1 MEKPLISVIIPVYNT
16 EKYLPKC
23 LDSVLNQN
31 NKNIEIIVVNDCSP
45 NNCNEIVND
54 YIKKYDNIKLI
65 ENKNN
70 LGLYNTRLVGIK
82 EAKGEYVMHVDSDDY
97 ILPNSLNELIKIIN
111 EDDYDIIAFNH
122 IIETID
128 GKFKKAEWQ
137 NKIVSN
143 SVLLND
149 NYEAYNKL
157 FTNCLSE
164 SMHSKLIKIS
174 LYKHV
179 NEVKRNITFQEDYLA
194 IITILFHSKLIRFC
208 SKEYYVYY
216 DRVNSSTKFQN
227 MSYKQKVKTLD
238 NLIFVNENTIDF
250 FKDKNLHSYFHMIK
264 YRESN
269 YFNWIYNGIIS
280 NLNEDEEKEIKD
292 LILKT
297 FPLISPNLKILDR
310 INKSSDNNCFLSI
323 IVPVFNTEKYLK
335 RCLDSIVNQ
344 SFKDI
349 EIILID
355 DCSDGNCYEI
365 FEEYQKNN
373 KNIKYIKNEQ
383 NLGSAWS
390 RLNGLSYAKGEYIH
404 FVDSDDWVFDDCYRK
419 IHKYLEN
426 KYDCL
431 HFDGIYAYDDKTTK
445 RIKFQIPENTEL
457 IGKRKAFEDMF
468 VEDKR
473 RRPIWSRIFR
483 KKYLLKAAQYM
494 PKSHLSVADD
504 WILNLFALFFVKK
517 YRSVSDI
524 FYYYFQDNPNAMTA
538 VVENKKDVKFSV
550 DKLDNTLRQT
560 YDSYNAVVNF
570 LEQNKVW
577 EKYGVLW
584 QLYITR
590 DIQYQFL
597 NPYMNLENYLL
608 DLSKENKEK
617 YINES
622 IKLFQYHYIKISNLL
637 KFIQYNLYKSNGG
650 NINVLIYLIHKYKNS
665 FKSFTQNIFHYLFSV
680 NRNYDR
686 VTIYFLGFKITII
699 RKRKRKFKY

>member
-1 MEKPLISVIIPVYNT
+1 MPLISIIVPVYNT

-23 LDSVLNQN
+23 LDSILNQN
-31 NKNIEIIVVNDCSP
+31 NENIEIIVVNDCSP

-54 YIKKYDNIKLI
+54 YIKRYDNIKLI

-82 EAKGEYVMHVDSDDY
+82 EAKGKYVMHVDSDDY

-111 EDDYDIIAFNH
+111 EDDYDIIAFNCL
-122 IIETID
+122 IEDDKGNIY
-128 GKFKKAEWQ
+128 ESPPQ
-137 NKIVSN
+137 NKILQEKIIYDKNEMYEELFLGSLPESN
-143 SVLLND
+143 ATKVFKRELYS
-149 NYEAYNKL
+149 
-157 FTNCLSE
+157 CLD
-164 SMHSKLIKIS
+164 
-174 LYKHV
+174 YV
-179 NEVKRNITFQEDYLA
+179 NRNIVFQEDYLA
-194 IITILFHSKLIRFC
+194 IIQLIFFSKAIRLT
-208 SKEYYVYY
+208 SKECYIYYQ
-216 DRVNSSTKFQN
+216 RSESSTKFQN
-227 MSYKQKVKTLD
+227 MNYKQRVKTLED
-238 NLIFVNENTIDF
+238 LIFVNDKIINF
-250 FKDKNLHSYFHMIK
+250 FKDKNIYNIYYANIIK
-264 YRESN
+264 QREN
-269 YFNWIYNGIIS
+269 MYYDWIYNGIIS
-280 NLNEDEEKEIKD
+280 NLNDNEEKEIKD
-292 LILKT
+292 LIFKA

-310 INKSSDNNCFLSI
+310 INKPSNNNYFLSI
-323 IVPVFNTEKYLK
+323 IIPVFNTEKYLK

-344 SFKDI
+344 SFKDM
-349 EIILID
+349 EIILVD
-355 DCSDGNCYEI
+355 DCSSGNCYEI

-373 KNIKYIKNEQ
+373 KNIRYVKNEK

-404 FVDSDDWVFDDCYRK
+404 FVDSDDWVFEDCYLK
-419 IHKYLEN
+419 IHKYLVN
-426 KYDCL
+426 KYDCI
-431 HFDGIYAYDDKTTK
+431 HFDGIYAYDDKTMQK
-445 RIKFQIPENTEL
+445 INFQISENIEL

-468 VEDKR
+468 VNDSR

-483 KKYLLKAAQYM
+483 KKCLLKAAQYM

-560 YDSYNAVVNF
+560 YDSYNAVVDF
-570 LEQNKVW
+570 LKQNKAW
-577 EKYGVLW
+577 EEYGALW

-597 NPYMNLENYLL
+597 NPYKNLENYLL
-608 DLSKENKEK
+608 DLSKENKEQ

-622 IKLFQYHYIKISNLL
+622 VKLFKLHYIKISCLL
-637 KFIQYNLYKSNGG
+637 KFIQSNLYTSNGG

-686 VTIYFLGFKITII
+686 ITIYFLGFRITL
-699 RKRKRKFKY
+699 KKKVKYE

>member
-1 MEKPLISVIIPVYNT
+1 MPLISIIVPVYNT

-23 LDSVLNQN
+23 LDSILNQN
-31 NKNIEIIVVNDCSP
+31 NENIEIIVVNDCSP

-54 YIKKYDNIKLI
+54 YIKRYDNIKLI

-82 EAKGEYVMHVDSDDY
+82 EAKGKYVMHVDSDDY

-111 EDDYDIIAFNH
+111 EDDYDIIAFNCL
-122 IIETID
+122 IEDDKGNIY
-128 GKFKKAEWQ
+128 ESPPQ
-137 NKIVSN
+137 NKILQEKIIYDKNEMYEELFLGSLPESN
-143 SVLLND
+143 ATKVFKRELYS
-149 NYEAYNKL
+149 
-157 FTNCLSE
+157 CLD
-164 SMHSKLIKIS
+164 
-174 LYKHV
+174 YV
-179 NEVKRNITFQEDYLA
+179 NRNIVFQEDYLA
-194 IITILFHSKLIRFC
+194 IIQLIFSSKAIRLTSREC
-208 SKEYYVYY
+208 YIYYQ
-216 DRVNSSTKFQN
+216 RSESSTKFQN
-227 MSYKQKVKTLD
+227 MNYKQRVKTLED
-238 NLIFVNENTIDF
+238 LIFVNDKIINF
-250 FKDKNLHSYFHMIK
+250 FKDKNIYNIYYANIIK
-264 YRESN
+264 QREN
-269 YFNWIYNGIIS
+269 MYYDWIYNGIIS
-280 NLNEDEEKEIKD
+280 NLNDNEEKEIKD
-292 LILKT
+292 LIFKA

-310 INKSSDNNCFLSI
+310 INKPSNNNYFLSI
-323 IVPVFNTEKYLK
+323 IIPVFNTEIYLK

-344 SFKDI
+344 SFKDM
-349 EIILID
+349 EIILVD
-355 DCSDGNCYEI
+355 DCSSGNCYEI

-373 KNIKYIKNEQ
+373 KNIRYVKNEK

-404 FVDSDDWVFDDCYRK
+404 FVDSDDWVFEDCYLK
-419 IHKYLEN
+419 IHKYLGN
-426 KYDCL
+426 KYDCI
-431 HFDGIYAYDDKTTK
+431 HFDGIYAYDDKTMQK
-445 RIKFQIPENTEL
+445 INFQIPENMEL

-468 VEDKR
+468 VNDSR

-483 KKYLLKAAQYM
+483 KKCLLKAAQYM
-494 PKSHLSVADD
+494 PKSHLSIADD

-560 YDSYNAVVNF
+560 YDSYNGVVNF

-577 EKYGVLW
+577 EKYGALW

-597 NPYMNLENYLL
+597 NPYKNLENYLL
-608 DLSKENKEK
+608 DLSKENKEQ

-622 IKLFQYHYIKISNLL
+622 VKLFKLHYIKISCLL
-637 KFIQYNLYKSNGG
+637 KFIQSNLYTSNGG

-665 FKSFTQNIFHYLFSV
+665 FKSSTQNIFHYLFSV

-686 VTIYFLGFKITII
+686 VTIYFLGFRITL
-699 RKRKRKFKY
+699 KKKVKYE

>member
-1 MEKPLISVIIPVYNT
+1 MPLISIIVPVYNT

-23 LDSVLNQN
+23 LDSILNQN
-31 NKNIEIIVVNDCSP
+31 NENIEIIVVNDCSP

-54 YIKKYDNIKLI
+54 YIKRYDNIKLI

-82 EAKGEYVMHVDSDDY
+82 EAKGKYVMHVDSDDY

-111 EDDYDIIAFNH
+111 EDDYDIIAFNCL
-122 IIETID
+122 IEDDKGNIY
-128 GKFKKAEWQ
+128 ESPPQ
-137 NKIVSN
+137 NKILQEKIIYDKNEMYEELFLGSLPESN
-143 SVLLND
+143 ATKVFKRELYS
-149 NYEAYNKL
+149 
-157 FTNCLSE
+157 CLD
-164 SMHSKLIKIS
+164 
-174 LYKHV
+174 YV
-179 NEVKRNITFQEDYLA
+179 NRNIVFQEDYLA
-194 IITILFHSKLIRFC
+194 IIQLIFSSKAIRLTSREC
-208 SKEYYVYY
+208 YIYYQ
-216 DRVNSSTKFQN
+216 RSESSTKFQN
-227 MSYKQKVKTLD
+227 MNYKQRVKTLED
-238 NLIFVNENTIDF
+238 LIFVNDKIINF
-250 FKDKNLHSYFHMIK
+250 FKDKNIYNIYYANIIK
-264 YRESN
+264 QREN
-269 YFNWIYNGIIS
+269 MYYDWIYNGIIS
-280 NLNEDEEKEIKD
+280 NLNDNEEKEIKD
-292 LILKT
+292 LIFKA

-310 INKSSDNNCFLSI
+310 INKPSNNNYFLSI
-323 IVPVFNTEKYLK
+323 IIPVFNTEKYLK

-344 SFKDI
+344 SFKDM
-349 EIILID
+349 EIILVD
-355 DCSDGNCYEI
+355 DCSSGNCYEI

-373 KNIKYIKNEQ
+373 KNIRYVKNEK

-404 FVDSDDWVFDDCYRK
+404 FVDSDDWVFEDCYLK
-419 IHKYLEN
+419 IHKYLGN
-426 KYDCL
+426 KYDCI
-431 HFDGIYAYDDKTTK
+431 HFDGIYAYDDKTMQK
-445 RIKFQIPENTEL
+445 INFQIPENMEL

-468 VEDKR
+468 VNDSR

-483 KKYLLKAAQYM
+483 KKCLLKAAQYM
-494 PKSHLSVADD
+494 PKSHLSIADD

-560 YDSYNAVVNF
+560 YDSYNGVVNF

-577 EKYGVLW
+577 EKYGALW

-597 NPYMNLENYLL
+597 NPYKNLENYLL
-608 DLSKENKEK
+608 DLSKENKEQ

-622 IKLFQYHYIKISNLL
+622 VKLFKLHYIKISCLL
-637 KFIQYNLYKSNGG
+637 KFIQSNLYTSNGG

-665 FKSFTQNIFHYLFSV
+665 FKSSTQNIFHYLFSV

-686 VTIYFLGFKITII
+686 VTIYFLGFRITL
-699 RKRKRKFKY
+699 KKKVKYE

>member
-82 EAKGEYVMHVDSDDY
+82 EAKGKYVMHVDSDDY

-137 NKIVSN
+137 NRIIKEKVLSN
-143 SVLLND
+143 TED
-149 NYEAYNKL
+149 MYYEL
-157 FTNCLSE
+157 FLSNL
-164 SMHSKLIKIS
+164 SNNMHSKIIKTS
-174 LYKHV
+174 LYNSISHV
-179 NEVKRNITFQEDYLA
+179 NNNFTFLEDYLF
-194 IITILFHSKLIRFC
+194 IIQLLYFSNKVKCLP
-208 SKEYYVYY
+208 KEYYSYY
-216 DRVNSSTKFQN
+216 QREDSSIKFKN
-227 MSYKQKVKTLD
+227 MSYKQKVKTLED
-238 NLIFVNENTIDF
+238 LRFANENVIKF
-250 FKDKNLHSYFHMIK
+250 FKDKNLDNHIYLVR
-264 YRESN
+264 YREN
-269 YFNWIYNGIIS
+269 EYYYWIYNDMIS
-280 NLNEDEEKEIKD
+280 NLNGNEEKEIKD
-292 LILKT
+292 LILKAL
-297 FPLISPNLKILDR
+297 PLISPNLKILDR
-310 INKSSDNNCFLSI
+310 INKPADNNYFLSI
-323 IVPVFNTEKYLK
+323 IIPVFNTEKYLK

-344 SFKDI
+344 TFKDM
-349 EIILID
+349 EIILVD
-355 DCSDGNCYEI
+355 DCSSGNCYEI

-373 KNIKYIKNEQ
+373 KNIKYIKNEV

-404 FVDSDDWVFDDCYRK
+404 FVDSDDWVVDDCYRK
-419 IHKYLEN
+419 IYEYLDN

-431 HFDGIYAYDDKTTK
+431 HFNGIMAYDDKTTK
-445 RIKFQIPENTEL
+445 KLGWHNCGNKKL

-468 VEDKR
+468 VNDSR
-473 RRPIWSRIFR
+473 RRTLWCRVFR

-494 PKSHLSVADD
+494 PKYHLSVADD
-504 WILNLFALFFVKK
+504 WILNLFALFFIKK

-538 VVENKKDVKFSV
+538 VVENKKDIKFSV
-550 DKLDNTLRQT
+550 DKLDNALRQT
-560 YDSYNAVVNF
+560 YDSYNGVVNF
-570 LEQNKVW
+570 LKQNKVW

-597 NPYMNLENYLL
+597 NPYKNLENYLL
-608 DLSKENKEK
+608 DLSKENKEQ

-622 IKLFQYHYIKISNLL
+622 VKLFKYHNIRISSLLEFIKISLYNSNEGSINILIDSVYQY
-637 KFIQYNLYKSNGG
+637 KKGFIKKILCR
-650 NINVLIYLIHKYKNS
+650 
-665 FKSFTQNIFHYLFSV
+665 LFSV
-680 NRNYDR
+680 SRSYGIT
-686 VTIYFLGFKITII
+686 TIHILGFNIHLK
-699 RKRKRKFKY
+699 KKEGNF

>member
-1 MEKPLISVIIPVYNT
+1 MPLISIIVPVYNT

-31 NKNIEIIVVNDCSP
+31 NENIEIIVVNDCSP

-82 EAKGEYVMHVDSDDY
+82 EAKGKYVMHVDSDDY

-111 EDDYDIIAFNH
+111 EDDYDIIAFNCL
-122 IIETID
+122 IEDDKGNIY
-128 GKFKKAEWQ
+128 ESPPQ
-137 NKIVSN
+137 NKILQEKIIYDKNEMYEELFLGSLPESN
-143 SVLLND
+143 ATKVFKRELYS
-149 NYEAYNKL
+149 
-157 FTNCLSE
+157 CLD
-164 SMHSKLIKIS
+164 
-174 LYKHV
+174 YV
-179 NEVKRNITFQEDYLA
+179 NRNIVFQEDYLA
-194 IITILFHSKLIRFC
+194 IIRLIFSSKAIRLT
-208 SKEYYVYY
+208 SKECYIYYQ
-216 DRVNSSTKFQN
+216 RSESSTKFQN
-227 MSYKQKVKTLD
+227 MNYKQRVKTLGD
-238 NLIFVNENTIDF
+238 LIFVNENIVKF
-250 FKDKNLHSYFHMIK
+250 FKDENLNSYFSMIRH
-264 YRESN
+264 REN
-269 YFNWIYNGIIS
+269 VYYNWIYNDMIS
-280 NLNEDEEKEIKD
+280 NINDNEEKEIKD
-292 LILKT
+292 LIFKA

-310 INKSSDNNCFLSI
+310 INKSSDNNCFISI
-323 IVPVFNTEKYLK
+323 IIPVFNTEKYLK

-344 SFKDI
+344 TFKDM
-349 EIILID
+349 EIILVD
-355 DCSDGNCYEI
+355 DCSSGNCYEI
-365 FEEYQKNN
+365 FEEYRKNN
-373 KNIKYIKNEQ
+373 KNIRYVKNEK

-404 FVDSDDWVFDDCYRK
+404 FVDSDDWVFEDCYLK
-419 IHKYLEN
+419 IYKYLGN

-445 RIKFQIPENTEL
+445 RIKFQISENTEL

-468 VEDKR
+468 VNDSR
-473 RRPIWSRIFR
+473 RRTLWCRVFR
-483 KKYLLKAAQYM
+483 KNICLKAAQYM

-550 DKLDNTLRQT
+550 DKLDNALRQT
-560 YDSYNAVVNF
+560 YDSYNGVVNF

-577 EKYGVLW
+577 EKYGALW

-597 NPYMNLENYLL
+597 NPYKNLENYLL
-608 DLSKENKEK
+608 DLQKENKEQ

-622 IKLFQYHYIKISNLL
+622 VKLFKLHYIKVSYLL
-637 KFIQYNLYKSNGG
+637 KFIQSNLYKSNGG

-686 VTIYFLGFKITII
+686 ITIYFLGFRITL
-699 RKRKRKFKY
+699 KRNVKYE